1 MNIKQLTQSVKD
13 QGFPEREYAIFGSAA
28 MAVRGIREAPNIDVI
43 VTDLLWEELLKK
55 NTPDSEGFIRLP
67 GSVKVSNWWFAPT
80 RKPLLQL
87 IKEAEIIDS
96 LPFVH
101 IEEVLDYKKGLNRDK
116 DKRDAELIEEYL
128 SNDTPVNL
136 GYDTY
141 KNYLDVFTEK
151 IENSLGDKIL
161 SLVLFGSSCRG
172 QAKGNSD
179 LDMFIIYDH
188 EKTTR
193 KEINEAVISIC
204 VGMRKSDEYKKLMN
218 RKIYP
223 EVHPFFID
231 KESVKNEL
239 LYVSL
244 DATDHGI
251 VLKGEQA
258 VENIKKLI
266 KKKGGKR
273 ISLPNGKWCWIF
285 NMGDKKRAKLLFDA
299 AVECKIHAEIS
310 FDRKAWNMA
319 IRRAQESVE
328 LELTGMM
335 ALLGTHYPKEHDQ
348 APMLLRRM
356 GVKGIKISEDIRTKI
371 EQISADLARKR
382 GPALHQEQGYDK
394 ETAQDAIEKMN
405 FVLDKMR
412 KYEELLK

>member
-1 MNIKQLTQSVKD
+1 M
-13 QGFPEREYAIFGSAA
+13 Y
-28 MAVRGIREAPNIDVI
+28 
-43 VTDLLWEELLKK
+43 
-55 NTPDSEGFIRLP
+55 
-67 GSVKVSNWWFAPT
+67 
-80 RKPLLQL
+80 
-87 IKEAEIIDS
+87 
-96 LPFVH
+96 
-101 IEEVLDYKKGLNRDK
+101 
-116 DKRDAELIEEYL
+116 
-128 SNDTPVNL
+128 
-136 GYDTY
+136 
-141 KNYLDVFTEK
+141 
-151 IENSLGDKIL
+151 
-161 SLVLFGSSCRG
+161 
-172 QAKGNSD
+172 
-179 LDMFIIYDH
+179 
-188 EKTTR
+188 
-193 KEINEAVISIC
+193 
-204 VGMRKSDEYKKLMN
+204 
-218 RKIYP
+218 
-223 EVHPFFID
+223 
-231 KESVKNEL
+231 
-239 LYVSL
+239 L

-251 VLKGEQA
+251 VWKGEQA